1 LVAIVLMAMPW
12 FAQAQPLTLEEA
24 VEMALNADPRIHEQ
38 EANAQAARALIDEVL
53 GHGDVMFE
61 MNAFLGL
68 APRKSDGFFTN
79 GSNRCVAGQDCVL
92 RDDAN
97 KLNGLSPSF
106 GLQASIIKPL
116 YTFGKI
122 ENYYTA
128 ARYKHAVEESK
139 IKLARGET
147 WLTVQRAWYGYL
159 TARDTRALLDDIKK
173 RLEGAQ
179 GYTEEGVDEGR
190 LRLADQFALE
200 TAIALVNRFIA
211 QAEGVERIAMD
222 GLKTIIGL
230 PLSQPLELAE
240 RHIQPVAHIEHDLD
254 TLLTMA
260 LEGRPEMQMAEHGK
274 IAMRAYVEARQ
285 AESRPDIY
293 AGVVAMGQYTPG
305 RDRINNPYLFDP
317 LNYAAVTPVLGMRW
331 QFQSGVNRAR
341 VGQAEAELQGVIAK
355 AQQAQIG
362 IPFQVAEAYHHANSL
377 KMQVKELREGADA
390 ARRWMVSSFLDYE
403 AGIIDASSL
412 ADALRTYATTRAEY
426 LSTIFDY
433 NMQIAML
440 KHAIGDYP

>member
-1 LVAIVLMAMPW
+1 
-12 FAQAQPLTLEEA
+12 
-24 VEMALNADPRIHEQ
+24 
-38 EANAQAARALIDEVL
+38 
-53 GHGDVMFE
+53 
-61 MNAFLGL
+61 
-68 APRKSDGFFTN
+68 
-79 GSNRCVAGQDCVL
+79 
-92 RDDAN
+92 

-159 TARDTRALLDDIKK
+159 TARDTRALLDDLKK

-179 GYTEEGVDEGR
+179 RFTEEGVNEGR
-190 LRLADQFALE
+190 LRLADQFALD

-240 RHIQPVAHIEHDLD
+240 RHIRPVAHIEHDLD

-260 LEGRPEMQMAEHGK
+260 LEGRPEMQMAEQGK
-274 IAMRAYVEARQ
+274 IAMRAYVEARR

-305 RDRINNPYLFDP
+305 RDRIKNPYLFDP

-341 VGQAEAELQGVIAK
+341 VGQAEAELEGVIAQ
-355 AQQAQIG
+355 AQLAQIG

-377 KMQVKELREGADA
+377 KMQVEELREGADA

-426 LSTIFDY
+426 LSAIFDY

-440 KHAIGDYP
+440 RHAIGDYP